1 MRILFAILALLLLFV
16 VGCRPSAKT
25 EESPEE
31 YFAKRESEWKPP
43 KERSDVPV
51 TAAQLAECSQRMNVR
66 FSTNTVALGFKKET
80 GGMDDAIFLK
90 VRMPVAEV
98 EEFIA
103 ASPLANQQF
112 GGLATLPGANTMP
125 WWWNFTRKGKIRYAQ
140 TRLPKGEALHILIDA
155 ESDFSAIVYLVWHQ
169 T

>member
-1 MRILFAILALLLLFV
+1 MRTLSAILALLLSLT
-16 VGCRPSAKT
+16 VGCRRSAKT

-43 KERSDVPV
+43 VERSDVPV
-51 TAAQLAECSQRMNVR
+51 TASQLAECSQRMSVR

-90 VRMPVAEV
+90 VRMPIAEV
-98 EEFIA
+98 GEFIA
-103 ASPLANQQF
+103 VSPLAKEQF
-112 GGLATLPGANTMP
+112 RDLATLPGANTMS
-125 WWWNFTRKGKIRYAQ
+125 WWWNFTRKRKVRYAQ
-140 TRLPKGEALHILIDA
+140 TSLPKAEALHMLIDA
-155 ESDFSAIVYLVWHQ
+155 ESDSSAIVYLVWHQ